1 MKTTGK
7 TTAKTIG
14 WLTVASAV
22 VALLA
27 ADPALARKRHSPAPV
42 PPQCVDR
49 PVEFSWLGVLLNQR
63 PEANGCAPPVYEYG
77 MYIGQDPDPNIRF
90 QLQRQPQT
98 GYESGLRQ

>member
-1 MKTTGK
+1 MKTTG
-7 TTAKTIG
+7 
-14 WLTVASAV
+14 WLAVASAV
-22 VALLA
+22 TALVATS
-27 ADPALARKRHSPAPV
+27 PALARKHRRPPPP

-49 PVEFSWLGVLLNQR
+49 PVEFSWFGILTNQR
-63 PEANGCAPPVYEYG
+63 PEANGCAPPVHEYG